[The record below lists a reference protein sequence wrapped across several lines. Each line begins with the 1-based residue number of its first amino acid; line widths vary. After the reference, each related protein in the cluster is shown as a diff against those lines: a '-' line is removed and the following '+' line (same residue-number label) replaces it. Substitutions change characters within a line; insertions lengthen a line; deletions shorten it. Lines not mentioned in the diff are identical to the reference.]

1 MQAIE
6 HSIVV
11 LILLYCCDYA
21 ARDKDEV
28 QVKECYGN
36 IVAAIDQIFARI
48 M

>member
-1 MQAIE
+1 VQ
-6 HSIVV
+6 
-11 LILLYCCDYA
+11 LDYA